1 MEKMQ
6 SFIFTK
12 IFKVQSL
19 KQIQCVN
26 INLLEYFETRY
37 QILTITG
44 KMTDVLHHRLH
55 CCIYSFFLK
64 HQFLLISGMQPVKH
78 TFLRLMLLDTWQKL
92 KILTYCL
99 WEMLATWF
107 LWASLHMLNRW
118 LRISQVVACRCNV
131 LIDDNNKDF
140 CFKVL
145 DYQPPPGLEK
155 V

>member
-1 MEKMQ
+1 MFSIENWYPYICTFQVLINDREKVQ

-55 CCIYSFFLK
+55 CCIYSFFFK

-78 TFLRLMLLDTWQKL
+78 TFLRLTLLDTWQKQ
-92 KILTYCL
+92 KILTYYL
-99 WEMLATWF
+99 WEMLATCSYEP
-107 LWASLHMLNRW
+107 AS
-118 LRISQVVACRCNV
+118 ICST
-131 LIDDNNKDF
+131 DDWGFHKWWHVDVMF
-140 CFKVL
+140 
-145 DYQPPPGLEK
+145 
-155 V
+155 

>member
-1 MEKMQ
+1 MQ

-19 KQIQCVN
+19 KQIQCAN

-78 TFLRLMLLDTWQKL
+78 TFFKTDVVGYLTKAENLNLLL
-92 KILTYCL
+92 VRN
-99 WEMLATWF
+99 AG
-107 LWASLHMLNRW
+107 HMVPM
-118 LRISQVVACRCNV
+118 S
-131 LIDDNNKDF
+131 
-140 CFKVL
+140 
-145 DYQPPPGLEK
+145 QPPYAQ
-155 V
+155 